1 MSNVLLQLAFGAA
14 CIAAG
19 FLAGL
24 SLSWREYK
32 RGGKSITVPALPRT
46 DRQQAYSLL
55 VVALVTLA
63 STAFAAIQ
71 STQQQECNTEFRT
84 TLIARSAITA
94 ENQRHLD
101 DMISVIADA
110 SANPRP
116 GGGERIRQAILDYQ
130 AWSVEADQRRA
141 DNPLADPK
149 CGR

>member
-14 CIAAG
+14 CIGAG

-32 RGGKSITVPALPRT
+32 RGGKSVTVPALPRT
-46 DRQQAYSLL
+46 ERQQAYILV

-71 STQQQECNTEFRT
+71 STKQQECNTEFRT

-101 DMISVIADA
+101 DMINAIADS
-110 SANPRP
+110 SANPGPDSRA
-116 GGGERIRQAILDYQ
+116 RAMQAILDYR
-130 AWSVEADQRRA
+130 AWSLEADQRRA

>member
-46 DRQQAYSLL
+46 ERQQAYTLL

-71 STQQQECNTEFRT
+71 STQQQECNTEFRAA
-84 TLIARSAITA
+84 LVARSAIAA
-94 ENQRHLD
+94 ENQSHLD
-101 DMISVIADA
+101 DMFFVIADA
-110 SANPRP
+110 AADPKPDSRD
-116 GGGERIRQAILDYQ
+116 RTRQAILDYRTW
-130 AWSVEADQRRA
+130 AVEANQRRA
-141 DNPLADPK
+141 ENPLPDPK